1 MGWFGGGS
9 SSEDTSTP
17 VSDFSSSDES
27 SFSSPIPSQSSV
39 QSAGMGASSLQ
50 SFAAEMQQKAL
61 VQGVVSK
68 LTQIAFE
75 KCISKPDS
83 ALSGSEIKCV
93 HAVTGKYMDGS
104 EFVLGRFQKQQQ
116 KQNIL

>member
-9 SSEDTSTP
+9 SEESSGP
-17 VSDFSSSDES
+17 RDFSSTDES
-27 SFSSPIPSQSSV
+27 SFSAPIPQQSSV

-68 LTQIAFE
+68 LTQIAFD
-75 KCISKPDS
+75 KCITKPDS
-83 ALSGSEIKCV
+83 VLSGSEIKCM

-116 KQNIL
+116 NQNIL